1 MIITGKN
8 GNTKEMKKIIA
19 ELRGKTNAATATER
33 PLSAL
38 EKLILMAETIEE
50 APPPDIPSREGFLW
64 RRKFSAKSGSVVW
77 EEVRNPDYQPSQS
90 GTYIDPVVYVQGMTV
105 EAGKWYTDGA
115 DIWEA
120 LKSGLPSGFDD
131 PEYFDIIEG

>member
-8 GNTKEMKKIIA
+8 GNNKEVKKIIA
-19 ELRGKTNAATATER
+19 ELRGKTNAETVTER

-38 EKLILMAETIEE
+38 EKLILMAEAIEE
-50 APPPDIPSREGFLW
+50 APPPDTPSREGFLW
-64 RRKFSAKSGSVVW
+64 RRRFSTESGSIMW
-77 EEVRNPDYQPSQS
+77 EEVPDPDYKKSQS
-90 GTYIDPVVYVQGMTV
+90 GTYIDPVVYAQGMTV

-120 LKSGLPSGFDD
+120 LKSGSPSGFDD
-131 PEYFDIIEG
+131 QEYFDIIEG